1 MSKNKPYLVYNSKTG
16 KVKGFIKWSESKAYN
31 KKLNG
36 KKEENNSEAKT
47 RPTKTIQ

>member
-36 KKEENNSEAKT
+36 KKEENDSKAKT
-47 RPTKTIQ
+47 RLTKAV